1 MLNKNI
7 KTLFKNIVYNCPIIG
22 IKERSIV
29 YKVGNDSVS
38 VYMFKKT
45 EGDEEEIKPLNID
58 QVRWADFS
66 ECSLWHVKTPLYG
79 DLPIYTYG
87 LTTSFRNYI
96 IGDLT
101 LSEQEEIAK
110 QINTSLEQ
118 FEKDELAKL
127 MSASLE

>member
-7 KTLFKNIVYNCPIIG
+7 KTLFKNIVYNCPIVG
-22 IKERSIV
+22 IKDRSII
-29 YKVGNDSVS
+29 YKVGNDIVS
-38 VYMFKKT
+38 IYMFKKT
-45 EGDEEEIKPLNID
+45 KGDEEEIKPMNIE
-58 QVRWADFS
+58 QVRWLSFS
-66 ECSLWHVKTPLYG
+66 EGNLWHVKSPLYG

-87 LTTSFRNYI
+87 LTTSFRTYI
-96 IGDLT
+96 VGDLT